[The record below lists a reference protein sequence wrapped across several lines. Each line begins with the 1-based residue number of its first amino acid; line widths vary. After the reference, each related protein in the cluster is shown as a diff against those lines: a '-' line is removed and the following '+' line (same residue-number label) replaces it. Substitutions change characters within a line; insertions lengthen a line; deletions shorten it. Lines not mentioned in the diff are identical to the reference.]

1 MYVCYLPFVYALA
14 RARIGFRWQREVWRQ
29 GLVLFGVSVVISILG
44 QVDTALAAI
53 AGIASAC
60 AFGLY
65 ALVRLAQR
73 TGLHAGPDLGARARL
88 RQFFQMILRTLG
100 SKP

>member
-14 RARIGFRWQREVWRQ
+14 RARIGFRWQRAVWRQ
-29 GLVLFGVSVVISILG
+29 GLVLFGVSVAISALG
-44 QVDTALAAI
+44 QVNTALAAI
-53 AGIASAC
+53 VGIASAC

-73 TGLHAGPDLGARARL
+73 TGSHAGPDTGVQARL
-88 RQFFQMILRTLG
+88 RQYFQMFVRTLRG
-100 SKP
+100 KP